1 MRRVTS
7 GAGTKPVGI
16 LAVVP
21 LVVAALGLL
30 IPGSGPALAD
40 GAACGFGPPRS
51 AWVET
56 SVTIAERG
64 HDTPVLTSTTR
75 VGVPRDWAGSA
86 ALLGDG
92 SGDGSTVACLLP
104 DGGTPSV
111 TTSADGAEVVVQ
123 STRETRLEHYG
134 PRWSG
139 ESAGLWASRESGGT
153 WFVALLPST
162 AGAPPTV
169 DLPPG
174 LAGARWRTVVVRMP
188 ESRVRTVTP
197 LPSQV
202 LPGGTYVW
210 RDAATP
216 PRVEVAVP
224 LSARAT
230 FQRWVDLRG
239 QNVLTVATYLGFAL
253 PYLLLAWLLVLLHR
267 RSSDRRS
274 GDRGS
279 GDRGSGDRGERA
291 LVRLV
296 LGTLAAITT
305 VEAITVVLVL
315 TEAGF
320 LAHLIGLTDGA
331 AVAILVA
338 PLCAAA
344 WRTARTRI
352 RRAGTAPTRSG
363 PTRSAPTR
371 SAPTRSAPTR
381 SGLTAFA
388 AVVLGGVV
396 LVAVCAYAPLSM
408 RYFPS
413 PGEPAVVASG
423 VATALLL
430 TAAAW
435 AVAVRAARIPGGRT
449 PRAVRVLLRWSVPG
463 LALLTL
469 AFEAHAVVVR
479 MGSLADVVESPF
491 LLLRSVAYLMW
502 PLVVLLLLLLL
513 RLHGRRTETVGPLT
527 TWLVV
532 FLFVVGTIRWPG
544 TYAGM
549 PVPLAALVGL
559 AVLPLLLRLTRRAE
573 AADPGVSRRRLAM
586 IVEEYRDLEA
596 REKGLRRRWAAGD
609 MDDDAYHRE
618 NGPVVD
624 RIRGLRMEIG
634 LDPDR
639 EDGISP
645 LDLALSRGPGVSWW
659 ANARLAARYASYV
672 GAPAAVFL
680 IWATWST
687 DSRGRDGWLDRLGD
701 PNGFYGLAG
710 DLIGGLLIWPV
721 AGFVLGALWRRLP
734 GRRGYLKGVVPVLAY
749 AAATGAHAVL
759 NNVIGQAPVR
769 GSLVRVLLLFLVL
782 TVVAV
787 LMDARTLQTRPGGL
801 ASRLTPVAVV
811 YRLGT
816 AGSGVALIVAQAA
829 AILGLWSQ
837 LRNGIDI
844 TSQVDTSTQAS
855 LPADAQLLQGRAGD

>member
-1 MRRVTS
+1 M
-7 GAGTKPVGI
+7 KPIGI
-16 LAVVP
+16 LTVVPLAVV
-21 LVVAALGLL
+21 ALGLTIWGL
-30 IPGSGPALAD
+30 MIWGLMIWGSGPALA
-40 GAACGFGPPRS
+40 GVAPCGFGPPRS
-51 AWVET
+51 PWVET
-56 SVTIAERG
+56 SVTITERG
-64 HDTPVLTSTTR
+64 HDTPVMTSTTR

-92 SGDGSTVACLLP
+92 SAVGCLLP
-104 DGGTPSV
+104 DGGTPTV
-111 TTSADGAEVVVQ
+111 TTSADGAEVVAQ
-123 STRETRLEHYG
+123 STQEIRLEDYG
-134 PRWSG
+134 SQWG
-139 ESAGLWASRESGGT
+139 EESAGLWASRESGGT
-153 WFVALLPST
+153 WFVALLPSP
-162 AGAPPTV
+162 GDVPS
-169 DLPPG
+169 G
-174 LAGARWRTVVVRMP
+174 LAGARWRTVVVKTP

-197 LPSQV
+197 LPSQA

-210 RDAATP
+210 RDGATP

-224 LSARAT
+224 LSARAM
-230 FQRWVDLRG
+230 FQRWVALRG
-239 QNVLTVATYLGFAL
+239 QNVLAVATCLGFAL
-253 PYLLLAWLLVLLHR
+253 PYLLLAWLLVLLG
-267 RSSDRRS
+267 RRS
-274 GDRGS
+274 GDR
-279 GDRGSGDRGERA
+279 DERA
-291 LVRLV
+291 LVRTA
-296 LGTLAAITT
+296 LGALAMITT

-320 LAHLIGLTDGA
+320 LAHMIGLTDG
-331 AVAILVA
+331 VAIALLAA

-344 WRTARTRI
+344 WRSARTRI
-352 RRAGTAPTRSG
+352 RRAGPASTGPASTDPASTGPASTGPAPTGPASTGSGLSG
-363 PTRSAPTR
+363 P
-371 SAPTRSAPTR
+371 
-381 SGLTAFA
+381 AFA
-388 AVVLGGVV
+388 AVVLAGAV
-396 LVAVCAYAPLSM
+396 LVAVCGFGPLSM
-408 RYFPS
+408 RYFHDPENS
-413 PGEPAVVASG
+413 AWIASAVA
-423 VATALLL
+423 AALLL
-430 TAAAW
+430 TGAAW
-435 AVAVRAARIPGGRT
+435 AIAVRAARIPGGRT

-469 AFEAHAVVVR
+469 AFVIHAVVVR
-479 MGSLADVVESPF
+479 TGGLWNVVESPF
-491 LLLRSVAYLMW
+491 FLLRSVAYLMW

-513 RLHGRRTETVGPLT
+513 RLHGRRTESVGPHT

-559 AVLPLLLRLTRRAE
+559 AALPLLLRLTRRAE
-573 AADPGVSRRRLAM
+573 AADPGVSRRRLAV

-609 MDDDAYHRE
+609 MDDDAFHKE
-618 NGPVVD
+618 NEPVAG
-624 RIRGLRMEIG
+624 RIRTLRMEIG

-639 EDGISP
+639 EDGVSP

-759 NNVIGQAPVR
+759 NNVIDQAPVR

-816 AGSGVALIVAQAA
+816 AGSGIALIVAQAA
-829 AILGLWSQ
+829 AVLGLWSQ

-855 LPADAQLLQGRAGD
+855 LPADAQLLQGRAGT

>member
-1 MRRVTS
+1 M
-7 GAGTKPVGI
+7 A
-16 LAVVP
+16 P

-30 IPGSGPALAD
+30 IPGAGPALAD

-56 SVTIAERG
+56 SVTITERG

-92 SGDGSTVACLLP
+92 SGGVSTVGCLLP

-111 TTSADGAEVVVQ
+111 TTSDDGAEVVVQ
-123 STRETRLEHYG
+123 STQETRLEHYG
-134 PRWSG
+134 PRWG
-139 ESAGLWASRESGGT
+139 GDSAGLWASRESGGT

-169 DLPPG
+169 ELPPG
-174 LAGARWRTVVVRMP
+174 LAGARWRTVVVKMP

-210 RDAATP
+210 RDGATP

-224 LSARAT
+224 LSARAA

-239 QNVLTVATYLGFAL
+239 QNALTVATYLAFAL

-267 RSSDRRS
+267 RAGDRRA
-274 GDRGS
+274 

-296 LGTLAAITT
+296 LGALAAITAA
-305 VEAITVVLVL
+305 EAITVVLVL

-320 LAHLIGLTDGA
+320 AAHMIGLTDGA
-331 AVAILVA
+331 AIAILAA

-344 WRTARTRI
+344 WRWARTRI
-352 RRAGTAPTRSG
+352 RRAGP
-363 PTRSAPTR
+363 APTR

-381 SGLTAFA
+381 SELTAFG
-388 AVVLGGVV
+388 AVVLAGAV
-396 LVAVCAYAPLSM
+396 LVAVCGYAPLSM
-408 RYFPS
+408 RYFPN
-413 PGEPAVVASG
+413 PAEPAVVASG

-479 MGSLADVVESPF
+479 EGSLPEVIESPF

-549 PVPLAALVGL
+549 PVPLAALAGL

-609 MDDDAYHRE
+609 MDDDAFHRE
-618 NGPVVD
+618 NGPVAD

-734 GRRGYLKGVVPVLAY
+734 GRRGYLKGAVPVLAY

-787 LMDARTLQTRPGGL
+787 LMDARALQTRPGGL

-816 AGSGVALIVAQAA
+816 AGSGIALIVAQAA

>member
-1 MRRVTS
+1 MRRLTS
-7 GAGTKPVGI
+7 GAGTGLVGI
-16 LAVVP
+16 PAVP
-21 LVVAALGLL
+21 ALGLL
-30 IPGSGPALAD
+30 ILCPLILCALILCALMSGPALAD
-40 GAACGFGPPRS
+40 RAACEFGAPRS
-51 AWVET
+51 SWVET

-64 HDTPVLTSTTR
+64 HDTPVMTSTTR

-92 SGDGSTVACLLP
+92 SAVGCLLP
-104 DGGTPSV
+104 EGGRTSV
-111 TTSADGAEVVVQ
+111 TTSADGAEVVVL
-123 STRETRLEHYG
+123 STLETRLEHYG
-134 PRWSG
+134 PQWG
-139 ESAGLWASRESGGT
+139 GGSAGLWGSRESGGT
-153 WFVALLPST
+153 RVVALLPT
-162 AGAPPTV
+162 TV

-174 LAGARWRTVVVRMP
+174 LAGARWRTVVVKTP
-188 ESRVRTVTP
+188 ESPARTVTP

-210 RDAATP
+210 RDGAAP

-224 LSARAT
+224 LSARAA
-230 FQRWVDLRG
+230 FQRWVDLSG
-239 QNVLTVATYLGFAL
+239 QRVLTVATYLGFAL

-267 RSSDRRS
+267 RS
-274 GDRGS
+274 GDR
-279 GDRGSGDRGERA
+279 DERA
-291 LVRLV
+291 LVRIV
-296 LGTLAAITT
+296 LGVLAAITSAG
-305 VEAITVVLVL
+305 AITVVLVL

-320 LAHLIGLTDGA
+320 PAHMIGLTDGA
-331 AVAILVA
+331 AIAVLAA

-344 WRTARTRI
+344 WRTARARTP
-352 RRAGTAPTRSG
+352 RAGSGLAGSGFGGSRFSGSRFSG
-363 PTRSAPTR
+363 P
-371 SAPTRSAPTR
+371 
-381 SGLTAFA
+381 AFG
-388 AVVLGGVV
+388 AVVLAGAA
-396 LVAVCAYAPLSM
+396 LVAVCGFAPLSM
-408 RYFPS
+408 RYLQN
-413 PGEPAVVASG
+413 PGEPAWVASA
-423 VATALLL
+423 VASALLI

-435 AVAVRAARIPGGRT
+435 AVAVRAARVPGGRT
-449 PRAVRVLLRWSVPG
+449 PGAARALLSWSVPG

-469 AFEAHAVVVR
+469 GFVAHAVVVR
-479 MGSLADVVESPF
+479 PADVLPDVVVSPF

-502 PLVVLLLLLLL
+502 PLVVFLLLLLL
-513 RLHGRRTETVGPLT
+513 RLRGRREESVGPLT

-549 PVPLAALVGL
+549 PVPLAALTGL

-573 AADPGVSRRRLAM
+573 AADPGVSRRRLAV
-586 IVEEYRDLEA
+586 IVEECRDLEA
-596 REKGLRRRWAAGD
+596 REKGLRRRWASGD
-609 MDDDAYHRE
+609 LDDDAYHRE
-618 NGPVVD
+618 NGPVDD
-624 RIRGLRMEIG
+624 RIRVLRAEIG
-634 LDPDR
+634 LDPGR
-639 EDGISP
+639 EDGLSP
-645 LDLALSRGPGVSWW
+645 LDVALSRGPAGSWW

-687 DSRGRDGWLDRLGD
+687 DSRGRDGWLDRLGE

-710 DLIGGLLIWPV
+710 DLIGGLLVWPV

-816 AGSGVALIVAQAA
+816 AGSGIALVVAQAA

-855 LPADAQLLQGRAGD
+855 LPADAQLLQGRTGE